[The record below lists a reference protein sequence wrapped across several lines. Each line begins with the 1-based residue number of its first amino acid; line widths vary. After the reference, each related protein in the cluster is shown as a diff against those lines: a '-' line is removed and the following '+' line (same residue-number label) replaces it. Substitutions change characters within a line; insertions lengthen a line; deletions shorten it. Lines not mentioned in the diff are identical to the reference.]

1 MKKLSRILVF
11 VIAIAMLV
19 SSVAFAEEP
28 AHANSLI
35 YGATTEIS
43 GDWGRALWTNN
54 ATDALIRSMID
65 DYSVITTNQG
75 GEFVVNESVVES
87 YEMVE
92 NEDGSKT
99 YTTTLKDGLLWND
112 GTPITVQDFVAST
125 LFACNGT
132 AADLGVK
139 STAYTKL
146 LGGRAYFKG
155 EAETLKGLRIL
166 DDKTFSITI
175 VKADE
180 EDPSQEFLPYYFDMT
195 YGSTYPMSVKFW
207 FGEGM
212 DIADDGEGC
221 YFTAEFTADTIGDA
235 VNTARFA
242 SDNRLSAGPYTLVS
256 FDQGALQATLEINP
270 YYAGNFEGQK
280 PSIEK
285 IVIVKAEDTTWAD
298 AMKTGAIEFYDT
310 ITDGTDVNTAMD
322 MIDEGGFAYDSFNRA
337 GYGKIMFQCDFGPT
351 QFQAVRQAIAMMLD
365 RTEFAN
371 TFCQGWGGVVNG
383 PYGTGM
389 WMFQD
394 SEEMFDEVLNTY
406 DYDAQ
411 GALDLLIAD
420 GWVYAEDGSDYVE
433 GIRYKKVTDEEAG
446 DYVHTVTLEDGT
458 KLMGLEIEW
467 SSSQGNSVSDLLSVM
482 LAQNPDVAAA
492 GMKINQNVMTFT
504 ELLNFMYRDS
514 SQGDQYGVPTYC
526 MYNLATNFGI
536 EYDQSYSWTSD
547 PDLVALGYNVNYL
560 FDDELDKLS
569 MDMVYGV
576 DSSDPDTYLDLWQKY
591 IIRWNELLPEVP
603 LYSNVYVTMY
613 PDWLENYDQ
622 DSYWDFQQA
631 ILYANVVGYGD

>member
-1 MKKLSRILVF
+1 VKKLSRILVL
-11 VIAIAMLV
+11 VIAIAMLAT
-19 SSVAFAEEP
+19 SFAFAEEP
-28 AHANSLI
+28 THPNSLI
-35 YGATTEIS
+35 YGSTTEIS

-54 ATDALIRSMID
+54 ASDALIRQMID
-65 DYSVITTNQG
+65 DYSIVTTNPG
-75 GEFVVNESVVES
+75 GEFVINESVAES
-87 YEMVE
+87 YEIVE

-112 GTPITVQDFVAST
+112 GTPITVQDFVSEILFCSNKASS
-125 LFACNGT
+125 
-132 AADLGVK
+132 DLGVK
-139 STAYTKL
+139 STVYTKL
-146 LGGRAYFKG
+146 LGGRAYYNG

-180 EDPSQEFLPYYFDMT
+180 EDPTQEYLPYFFDMT
-195 YGSTYPMSVKFW
+195 YGSTYPMSVSYW
-207 FGEGM
+207 FGPDMG
-212 DIADDGEGC
+212 IADDGEGC
-221 YFTAEFTADTIGDA
+221 YFTGEFTADTIGSY
-235 VNTARFA
+235 VETARYA

-256 FDQGALQATLEINP
+256 FDKGSLQATLEINP

-310 ITDGTDVNTAMD
+310 ITDGSHINTAMD
-322 MIDEGGFAYDSFNRA
+322 MIDEGGFDYVSFDRA

-351 QFQAVRQAIAMMLD
+351 QFEAVRHAIAMMLD

-406 DYDAQ
+406 EYDAQ
-411 GALDLLIAD
+411 GAIDLLVAD
-420 GWVYAEDGSDYVE
+420 GWVYAEDGSDYVD
-433 GIRYKKVTDEEAG
+433 GIRYKKVTAEEAG
-446 DYVHTVTLEDGT
+446 EYKHNVTLADGT
-458 KLMGLEIEW
+458 ILMPLVIEW
-467 SSSQGNSVSDLLSVM
+467 SSSEGNSVSDLLSVM

-492 GMKINQNVMTFT
+492 GMQINQNVMTFS
-504 ELLNFMYRDS
+504 ELLNYMYRDTS
-514 SQGDQYGVPTYC
+514 EGDQYGVPTYG
-526 MYNLATNFGI
+526 MYNLATNFSVT
-536 EYDQSYSWTSD
+536 YDQSYSWTSD
-547 PDLVALGYNVNYL
+547 PDLVALGYNTNFL
-560 FDDELDKLS
+560 FDDQLDKLS

-576 DSSDPDTYLDLWQKY
+576 DSTDPDTYLDLWQQY
-591 IIRWNELLPEVP
+591 IIRWNELLPEIP
-603 LYSNVYVTMY
+603 LYSNVYVSMF
-613 PDWLENYDQ
+613 PDWLENYEQ
-622 DSYWDFQQA
+622 DPYWDFYQA
-631 ILYANVVGYGD
+631 IVYANVAGYGE